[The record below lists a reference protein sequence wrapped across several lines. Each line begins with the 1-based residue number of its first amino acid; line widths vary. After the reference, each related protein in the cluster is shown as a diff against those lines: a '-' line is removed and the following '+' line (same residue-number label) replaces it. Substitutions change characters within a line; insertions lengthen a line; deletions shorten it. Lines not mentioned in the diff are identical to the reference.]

1 MARISCVHLPYLAV
15 LYLLAF
21 SAMVEALPQIKNLLG
36 ASFAQKRTIRRTTD
50 DGARARGIDFSRI
63 VQLSA
68 WKPRAYL
75 YRNFLTDD
83 ECDHIIKIA
92 TPRLQRSSVADNT
105 DGHSELSACPSAHP
119 SPRLCTPPPSSLP
132 PSRRRSSV
140 ADNTD
145 GHSELSSIRTS
156 SGMFIAVAEDAVIA
170 RIEARIAQW
179 TFLPLPN
186 QEAMQ
191 VLRYEKGQKYEPHVD
206 YFHDPNNRK
215 RGGHRYA
222 TVLMYLNN
230 VTKGGET
237 VFPTADDPSPK
248 DDSWTECAK
257 GKLAVKP
264 SKGDALLF
272 YSMHPDGSPDPSSLA
287 LRMPRGGGGQVV
299 RAQVDPRDV
308 GIVSGWGSVPFEWFR
323 ECAHVDAGAY
333 VGGVWVVSGQGSMCV
348 SCAFVSGLGSMCVCE
363 WTGECAHVGGGA

>member
-1 MARISCVHLPYLAV
+1 MARISCVHLPYVAV

-21 SAMVEALPQIKNLLG
+21 SAMVDALPQIKNLIG
-36 ASFAQKRTIRRTTD
+36 ASLAQKRTIRRTTD

-105 DGHSELSACPSAHP
+105 DGHSELS
-119 SPRLCTPPPSSLP
+119 
-132 PSRRRSSV
+132 
-140 ADNTD
+140 
-145 GHSELSSIRTS
+145 SIRTS

-170 RIEARIAQW
+170 RIEARIAEW

-257 GKLAVKP
+257 GKLAVNP

-272 YSMHPDGSPDPSSLA
+272 YSMHPDGSPDPSSLHYA
-287 LRMPRGGGGQVV
+287 CPVVEGVKWSAPKWIHVADFSKAYSGPSGGVGLADMAGGGQGVL
-299 RAQVDPRDV
+299 
-308 GIVSGWGSVPFEWFR
+308 SG
-323 ECAHVDAGAY
+323 CIDANA
-333 VGGVWVVSGQGSMCV
+333 
-348 SCAFVSGLGSMCVCE
+348 L
-363 WTGECAHVGGGA
+363 

>member
-1 MARISCVHLPYLAV
+1 
-15 LYLLAF
+15 
-21 SAMVEALPQIKNLLG
+21 MVDALPQIKNLLG

-50 DGARARGIDFSRI
+50 DGARARGIDFSRV

-75 YRNFLTDD
+75 YRNFLTDE

-105 DGHSELSACPSAHP
+105 DGHSELS
-119 SPRLCTPPPSSLP
+119 
-132 PSRRRSSV
+132 
-140 ADNTD
+140 
-145 GHSELSSIRTS
+145 EIRTS
-156 SGMFIAVAEDAVIA
+156 SGMFIAVAEDAIIA

-179 TFLPLPN
+179 AFLPLPN

-206 YFHDPNNRK
+206 YFHDPSNRK
-215 RGGHRYA
+215 R
-222 TVLMYLNN
+222 
-230 VTKGGET
+230 
-237 VFPTADDPSPK
+237 

-272 YSMHPDGSPDPSSLA
+272 YSMHPDGTPDPSSLHYA
-287 LRMPRGGGGQVV
+287 CPVEEGVKWSAPKWIHVADFSKVYTGPSGGVGLADLAGGGQGVL
-299 RAQVDPRDV
+299 
-308 GIVSGWGSVPFEWFR
+308 SG
-323 ECAHVDAGAY
+323 CIDAN
-333 VGGVWVVSGQGSMCV
+333 
-348 SCAFVSGLGSMCVCE
+348 AFCPSWAAS
-363 WTGECAHVGGGA
+363 GECEKNPAYMHESCRKSCKQC

>member
-21 SAMVEALPQIKNLLG
+21 SAM
-36 ASFAQKRTIRRTTD
+36 D

-92 TPRLQRSSVADNT
+92 TPRLQ
-105 DGHSELSACPSAHP
+105 
-119 SPRLCTPPPSSLP
+119 
-132 PSRRRSSV
+132 RSSV

-272 YSMHPDGSPDPSSLA
+272 YSMHPDGSPDPSSLHYA
-287 LRMPRGGGGQVV
+287 CPVVEGVKWSAPKWIHVADFSKTYSGPSGGVGLADMAGGGQGVL
-299 RAQVDPRDV
+299 
-308 GIVSGWGSVPFEWFR
+308 SG
-323 ECAHVDAGAY
+323 CIDANAL
-333 VGGVWVVSGQGSMCV
+333 VA
-348 SCAFVSGLGSMCVCE
+348 CAFVSEQGSMCVCE
-363 WTGECAHVGGGA
+363 WTVEHVRFWAASGECEKNPAYMHESCRKSCKQC